1 VCWPRG
7 STTAAPPARSA
18 SIAPSS
24 SARSSTC
31 SSCRTSGTRSSGP
44 CRTGCNIQVIYSDVI
59 LVLKGLSLDVE
70 EGKIVALLGANG
82 AGKTTTLKAISGL
95 LKTEVGAVTDGSI
108 EFMGRRID
116 GRDPEAICRLGIVQ
130 VMEGRKVLES
140 MTVEENLRIGGYS
153 RRDPDGVRRDMQMIY
168 DYFPRLVER
177 REQLAGYL
185 SGGEQQMLV
194 IGRALMAAPRLLLL
208 DEPSLGLAP
217 LLVREIFAIIQKINQ
232 ERGTTFLLVEQNAQ
246 IALGIADYGYIME
259 NGRIVLDGPADKL
272 RGNDDV
278 REFYLG
284 LSEAG
289 RRKSFRE
296 VKFYKRRKR
305 WVF

>member
-1 VCWPRG
+1 
-7 STTAAPPARSA
+7 
-18 SIAPSS
+18 
-24 SARSSTC
+24 
-31 SSCRTSGTRSSGP
+31 
-44 CRTGCNIQVIYSDVI
+44 
-59 LVLKGLSLDVE
+59 
-70 EGKIVALLGANG
+70 VALLGANG

-95 LKTEVGAVTDGSI
+95 LKTEDGAVTDGSI

-177 REQLAGYL
+177 RAQLAGYL

-194 IGRALMAAPRLLLL
+194 IGRALMGAPRLLL

>member
-1 VCWPRG
+1 MLRLN
-7 STTAAPPARSA
+7 
-18 SIAPSS
+18 
-24 SARSSTC
+24 
-31 SSCRTSGTRSSGP
+31 
-44 CRTGCNIQVIYSDVI
+44 NIQVIYSNVI
-59 LVLKGLSLDVE
+59 LVLKGLSLEVPA
-70 EGKIVALLGANG
+70 GQIVALLGANG

-95 LKTEVGAVTDGSI
+95 LRTEQGQVTEGSI
-108 EFMGRRID
+108 EFLDRRID
-116 GRDPEAICRLGIVQ
+116 GLYAEEICRAGIVQ

-140 MTVEENLRIGGYS
+140 MTVEENLRIGGYT
-153 RRDPDGVRRDMQMIY
+153 RKDGDGVQRDMQMIY
-168 DYFPRLVER
+168 EYFPRLVER
-177 REQLAGYL
+177 RRQLAGYL

-194 IGRALMAAPRLLLL
+194 IGRALMAQPKLLML

-217 LLVREIFAIIQKINQ
+217 LLVREIFEIIQKINA

-246 IALGIADYGYIME
+246 IALRIAHHGYIME
-259 NGRIVLDGPADKL
+259 NGRIVFEGAAEKL

-289 RRKSFRE
+289 RRKSFKD

-305 WVF
+305 WAF